1 MVPAGALALLRAAAS
16 WSRASFPR
24 SVEYPTIAGN
34 TLESLGLLGNAAGA
48 GNGAAAS
55 LASYSTSGTS
65 TLSRSMTRAHSRNL
79 ESSPSAAFVESVR
92 GGGIASRAVGSSP
105 PPPPSAAAVSPA
117 MVRACASNAAG
128 DASVRSVSALIAT
141 PATARTRA
149 PHGGPV
155 GGRGDSLLGAFV
167 AFVAFIAPSRLA
179 SSAPSVFSRGTLG
192 RTSSTVA
199 RSPWHATVTTTTSVS
214 VGD

>member
-1 MVPAGALALLRAAAS
+1 M
-16 WSRASFPR
+16 
-24 SVEYPTIAGN
+24 
-34 TLESLGLLGNAAGA
+34 
-48 GNGAAAS
+48 
-55 LASYSTSGTS
+55 
-65 TLSRSMTRAHSRNL
+65 
-79 ESSPSAAFVESVR
+79 
-92 GGGIASRAVGSSP
+92 
-105 PPPPSAAAVSPA
+105 
-117 MVRACASNAAG
+117 
-128 DASVRSVSALIAT
+128 SALIAT

-167 AFVAFIAPSRLA
+167 AFIAPSRPA